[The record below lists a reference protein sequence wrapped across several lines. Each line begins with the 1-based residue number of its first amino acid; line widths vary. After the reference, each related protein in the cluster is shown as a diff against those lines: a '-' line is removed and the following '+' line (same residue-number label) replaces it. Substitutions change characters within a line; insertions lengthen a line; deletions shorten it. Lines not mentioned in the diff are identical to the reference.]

1 MKSLADLRKDYTKA
15 GLMRADLD
23 TDPVKQF
30 DRWFAVAESAGVNE
44 PNAMTLATVDADGR
58 ADARVVLLKEFS
70 KKGFVFFTNY
80 ESAKGKQLAL
90 NPGVALIFDWNA
102 LERQV
107 RIRGKAEK
115 ISREETLEY
124 FSSRPRASQLG
135 AWASHQSEVVAN
147 REVLEQQWKEVE
159 ARFKGED
166 VPLPDFWGGYLVRVE
181 VIEFWQGR
189 TSRMHDRFRYT
200 RSETEDI
207 WMIER
212 LSP

>member
-1 MKSLADLRKDYTKA
+1 
-15 GLMRADLD
+15 MRADLD

-30 DRWFAVAESAGVNE
+30 DRWFTVAESAGVNE
-44 PNAMTLATVDADGR
+44 PNAMTLATVDADGG

-115 ISREETLEY
+115 ISREETQEY
-124 FSSRPRASQLG
+124 FNSRPRASQLG